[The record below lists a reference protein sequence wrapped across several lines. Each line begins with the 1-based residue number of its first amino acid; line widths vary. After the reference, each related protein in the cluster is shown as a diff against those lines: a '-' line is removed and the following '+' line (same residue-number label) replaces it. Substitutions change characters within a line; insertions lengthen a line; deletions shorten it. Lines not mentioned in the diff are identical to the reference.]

1 MKTNELK
8 KLVEDRDRILAD
20 IADFDGDRRGHY
32 AALQSVD
39 DQLEEVLPALARE
52 LIALR
57 EAAGELA
64 QYVPDQIVECR
75 GDKCRQPWCASCYQI
90 QDAEKA
96 VMDAQAKLATLRA
109 VLGES
114 E

>member
-1 MKTNELK
+1 MKTDELK

-32 AALQSVD
+32 MALQSVD
-39 DQLEEVLPALARE
+39 DQLGEMTLARE
-52 LIALR
+52 VIALR

-64 QYVPDQIVECR
+64 
-75 GDKCRQPWCASCYQI
+75 
-90 QDAEKA
+90 DAA
-96 VMDAQAKLATLRA
+96 DRTAKTGSYWNEREDFRTALATLRA
-109 VLGES
+109 VRGES